1 MFPDQFPFWPDN
13 LPVTITKQRDLAYHC
28 RLSCVPSL
36 YPFPTTKTVNGIV
49 EGWLLYR
56 LYHSVLSTKM
66 ARTLGRN
73 IWSPATWLGLFV
85 ATAMAVDQQ
94 TLENE
99 VLRQA
104 NELNNLKQQLNSL
117 QQSCE
122 STYHYLEDNLK
133 KERLRPAFHANF
145 NATTQTNVGIY
156 EMSVHFEEAQGQYV
170 YVNLMT
176 EAGKVSYS
184 VAGDPNWQN
193 SASFTV
199 LVFLNQGQTTWVERD
214 AGSGSY
220 VLNGLRS
227 SFSGFLVRA
236 D

>member
-1 MFPDQFPFWPDN
+1 
-13 LPVTITKQRDLAYHC
+13 
-28 RLSCVPSL
+28 
-36 YPFPTTKTVNGIV
+36 
-49 EGWLLYR
+49 
-56 LYHSVLSTKM
+56 M

-145 NATTQTNVGIY
+145 NATTQTNVGDHDVLKFDNVVINYGNGYNSSTGKFTAPVTGIY

-214 AGSGSY
+214 AGSRSY